1 VSRARGAR
9 NFATIAA
16 MRLHLAC
23 ACVLLALGFAGCAN
37 VAREPVRAPARA
49 PARASTSDLRVHVVR
64 AGETLY
70 KIAFQY
76 GVDQRDL
83 VRWNGIRD
91 PDVIRV
97 GQRLR
102 LTPPTSARR
111 STPAPTPA
119 PANSNA
125 GRATPPAATRPAP
138 RSVPPAPVLA
148 PPAWTWP
155 VDGPVVTRFGAGE
168 GIATGVGIG
177 GRVGQPVRAAATG
190 RVVYAGSGL
199 IGYGQLVIIKHN
211 ETYLTAYG
219 YNSELLVTQGQE
231 VARGQTIAQ
240 MGTGP
245 ERQPRLHFEIRRNGV
260 PVDPLQFFAGR

>member
-1 VSRARGAR
+1 
-9 NFATIAA
+9 
-16 MRLHLAC
+16 
-23 ACVLLALGFAGCAN
+23 
-37 VAREPVRAPARA
+37 
-49 PARASTSDLRVHVVR
+49 VHVVR

-70 KIAFQY
+70 KIAWQH

-102 LTPPTSARR
+102 LTPPASARR
-111 STPAPTPA
+111 STAPATPA
-119 PANSNA
+119 PANRNA
-125 GRATPPAATRPAP
+125 RRAAPAP
-138 RSVPPAPVLA
+138 APASRPTPAPVAPAPVLA
-148 PPAWTWP
+148 PPAWAWP
-155 VDGPVVTRFGAGE
+155 ADGPVVTRFSSGE
-168 GIATGVGIG
+168 GIASGVGIG

-190 RVVYAGSGL
+190 RVVYAGGGL
-199 IGYGQLVIIKHN
+199 VGYGQLVIIKHN

-219 YNSELLVTQGQE
+219 YNSQLLVTQGQD
-231 VARGQTIAQ
+231 VARGQTVAQ

-260 PVDPLQFFAGR
+260 PVDPLQFFPGR